1 MVYEQALPH
10 IYHTLNFP
18 LHQTSDFQS
27 GGQIPLGVTDLLQEG
42 TAYNYNCFS
51 IFYFISV
58 TVRRILCFVILFPFF
73 ADDIDF

>member
-27 GGQIPLGVTDLLQEG
+27 GGADPPWCHRVIAGG
-42 TAYNYNCFS
+42 YS
-51 IFYFISV
+51 I
-58 TVRRILCFVILFPFF
+58 
-73 ADDIDF
+73 

>member
-18 LHQTSDFQS
+18 LHQTSDFHS
-27 GGQIPLGVTDLLQEG
+27 GGGQIPLGVTELLQEG

-51 IFYFISV
+51 ISLVSPLEEFSV
-58 TVRRILCFVILFPFF
+58 L
-73 ADDIDF
+73 